1 VRASAPMRWGAY
13 VTAASEFGRWA
24 FMTPEARERAA
35 EEDRAR
41 DARVQAELDGIRRFA
56 AIQTGVPPEDEN
68 GDAPPVAAK
77 SVSVPSTP
85 ERGPRAQ
92 PSAPATPQSEAP
104 VSFSVSGRSP
114 LREARSK
121 GALSVSVPASPLDGA
136 RIRRQES
143 LEKMKRE
150 WEEDDAKSTR
160 NTKTKEARS
169 RALFADEGD
178 SADDGDSGSG
188 AVAAVA
194 AGVSAGMGESESVAA
209 ALAATARWLEGVKD
223 ELSSGG
229 EDGAD
234 ADPDGAI
241 APGAASRMDAVA
253 AALDSN
259 EKWLATELEAKA
271 RDLEALNFDQ
281 PPDF

>member
-1 VRASAPMRWGAY
+1 MRWGAH
-13 VTAASEFGRWA
+13 VATGWA
-24 FMTPEARERAA
+24 LGADSGARTAA

-41 DARVQAELDGIRRFA
+41 DAAGGLDGIRRFA

-121 GALSVSVPASPLDGA
+121 GPLSVSVPASPLDGA

-150 WEEDDAKSTR
+150 LEEDDAKSTR

-194 AGVSAGMGESESVAA
+194 AGVSAGMGESDPSPPPR
-209 ALAATARWLEGVKD
+209 ATARWLRV
-223 ELSSGG
+223 
-229 EDGAD
+229 
-234 ADPDGAI
+234 
-241 APGAASRMDAVA
+241 
-253 AALDSN
+253 
-259 EKWLATELEAKA
+259 
-271 RDLEALNFDQ
+271 
-281 PPDF
+281 